1 MKNKF
6 IIFTILIMFNLLF
19 LTLGCVEN
27 IEEEEI
33 LTIIYE
39 DYSIIYTLNDLES
52 MDSYTGT
59 GGYIKS
65 KLLCRICLKIII

>member
-39 DYSIIYTLNDLES
+39 DY
-52 MDSYTGT
+52 
-59 GGYIKS
+59 
-65 KLLCRICLKIII
+65 